1 MFHRIVK
8 RQAMVYFFIL
18 LFLLFQMEIF
28 GNELVGESVKV
39 PSTSSSLA
47 KRSNDVFRVQ
57 NVTGNYLNSLNKLL
71 AVSESRG
78 GLILN
83 PEIIPS
89 IGIKIKT
96 QMAPGLQVSPNLLN
110 ALLEILS
117 ARGYQSNQI
126 FIADRDLNTLIE
138 AGFHLPGSGVS
149 KYKNCNLFSS
159 RDSQYYHD
167 DWFHDSPMPPTLHD
181 RTRFFIDFPQ
191 DRNRRLQEERKSYL
205 PVLFFLKNVFWINL
219 AVASDHMNLGINGA
233 SANMSTGAISNYQ
246 RFLDRATIAP
256 AAVTEIL
263 AIPEIWEKRTY
274 SILDLSKFQFAN
286 GGQFDAEFI
295 GRESTLLL
303 SENPLS
309 IDRFALSVINQRRI
323 KKGFVEREEEKLPLF
338 KYGMEIGLG
347 DARKARIFN
356 VQ

>member
-18 LFLLFQMEIF
+18 LFLLFQLGIL
-28 GNELVGESVKV
+28 GNELIGEGGKEANQ
-39 PSTSSSLA
+39 SLSLE
-47 KRSNDVFRVQ
+47 KRSIDVFRAQ
-57 NVTGNYLNSLNKLL
+57 CGTANYFNPLNKLL

-83 PEIIPS
+83 PKVIPS

-96 QMAPGLQVSPNLLN
+96 QLAPGLQVSPDLLN
-110 ALLEILS
+110 ALLKILS

-126 FIADRDLNTLIE
+126 FIADRDLKSLIE
-138 AGFHLPGSGVS
+138 AGFNVPGQDIS
-149 KYKNCNLFSS
+149 KYQNFNLYSS
-159 RDSQYYHD
+159 QDSQYYHE

-181 RTRFFIDFPQ
+181 RTRFFIDFPL

-205 PVLFFLKNVFWINL
+205 PSLFFLKNVFWINL
-219 AVASDHMNLGINGA
+219 AVASDHINLGINGA
-233 SANMSTGAISNYQ
+233 SANMTTGAISNYQ

-295 GRESTLLL
+295 GRGSTLLL
-303 SENPLS
+303 SENPFS
-309 IDRFALSVINQRRI
+309 IDKFALSVINQKRVE
-323 KKGFVEREEEKLPLF
+323 KGLIERQEEKLLLF
-338 KYGMEIGLG
+338 KYALEIGLG
-347 DARKARIFN
+347 DVRKARIFN

>member
-18 LFLLFQMEIF
+18 LFPLFQMATF
-28 GNELVGESVKV
+28 GNELIGEGIKESDQA
-39 PSTSSSLA
+39 SSLV

-57 NVTGNYLNSLNKLL
+57 NGSGNYLSSLNKLL
-71 AVSESRG
+71 SVSESRG
-78 GLILN
+78 GLNLN
-83 PEIIPS
+83 PQVISS

-96 QMAPGLQVSPNLLN
+96 HMAPGLQVSPKLLD

-117 ARGYQSNQI
+117 ARGYKSNQI
-126 FIADRDLNTLIE
+126 FIADRDLSSLIE
-138 AGFHLPGSGVS
+138 AGFHLGVSGVS
-149 KYKNCNLFSS
+149 KYKKYNLFSS
-159 RDSQYYHD
+159 RNSQYYHD

-181 RTRFFIDFPQ
+181 RTRFFINFPQ
-191 DRNRRLQEERKSYL
+191 DRNRRILEERKSYL
-205 PVLFFLKNVFWINL
+205 PSLFFLKNVFWINL
-219 AVASDHMNLGINGA
+219 AVASDHINLGINGA
-233 SANMSTGAISNYQ
+233 SANMTTGAISNYQ

-263 AIPEIWEKRTY
+263 AIPEIWEKRAY

-309 IDRFALSVINQRRI
+309 IDRFALSVINKKRI
-323 KKGFVEREEEKLPLF
+323 AKGFVARAEENLLLF
-338 KYGMEIGLG
+338 KYALEIGLG